1 MIGKDVELQQL
12 TLLAVCGT
20 AFIYKNCKQKS
31 GNKLDKAFDL
41 SIFLNSTTF
50 ITLYIFPVSQIPSTD
65 LSSLIN
71 VCVYQL
77 RSHHLDVPEET
88 TNLIFSL
95 NKDLVQPLID
105 SLGLSESGV
114 QVLAEVYIF
123 FQT

>member
-1 MIGKDVELQQL
+1 MAPPLFTKIVSKKEEISY
-12 TLLAVCGT
+12 TKT
-20 AFIYKNCKQKS
+20 
-31 GNKLDKAFDL
+31 FDL
-41 SIFLNSTTF
+41 SISLNSTTF
-50 ITLYIFPVSQIPSTD
+50 IRLYIFPVSQIPSTD

-77 RSHHLDVPEET
+77 RSHRLDVPEEM

-114 QVLAEVYIF
+114 QVLAEVYIEKLLPDLKF
-123 FQT
+123 YNDGKKRLP